1 MENPLLPVDLE
12 IEGLKGMSSYLKC
25 LHLVPINGEFS
36 LNNKGLVFNPGQ
48 FAMFGLW
55 GYGES
60 PFGIAS
66 SPFETKFINIIVSR
80 IGNVTGAIHRL
91 KKGDKITYRGPYGNG
106 FPIDFF
112 QGKDLILV
120 AGGFGIAPIVSL
132 IEYIIAKRKK
142 FNRVYLL
149 YGVETPNDFLF
160 KDSFDNWRE
169 SIEVILTVNKP
180 TADWKGNVMLVSKL
194 TEKIKINPENCAAA
208 ICGPQPMEEALEN
221 ILRPLGISDRRIFV
235 SVDRKMNCAIG
246 KCQHC
251 TTGDKYVCME
261 GPIFNYDQIQG
272 NWD

>member
-112 QGKDLILV
+112 QGKDLVLV

-132 IEYIIAKRKK
+132 IEYVIAKRKK
-142 FNRVYLL
+142 FKKVYLL
-149 YGVETPNDFLF
+149 YGVETPGDILF
-160 KDSFDNWRE
+160 KDNFNYWRK

-180 TADWKGNVMLVSKL
+180 TADWKGAVGLVSKL
-194 TEKIKINPENCAAA
+194 TKKIKINPGNCAAA
-208 ICGPQPMEEALEN
+208 MCGSQSMEEALEN